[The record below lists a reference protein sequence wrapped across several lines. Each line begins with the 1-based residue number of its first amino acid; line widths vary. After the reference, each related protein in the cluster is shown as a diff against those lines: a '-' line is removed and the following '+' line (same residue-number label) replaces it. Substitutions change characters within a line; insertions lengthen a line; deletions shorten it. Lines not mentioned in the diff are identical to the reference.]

1 MHQVLCYMYVGGD
14 KNAGAYSFTLFSPT
28 NRRLQSYILSPFGVS
43 IESAKS
49 SSIYFAPPRL
59 VMPQT
64 KSLWHDKSKGA
75 TPMQAKWIELDL

>member
-1 MHQVLCYMYVGGD
+1 MPQVLRYMYVGGD

-49 SSIYFAPPRL
+49 SSIYFAPLDWSCHRQKACG
-59 VMPQT
+59 VT
-64 KSLWHDKSKGA
+64 SLRGA